1 MYPVPETVDPGSMN
15 RQQPREMG
23 VSIQQQAMMTF
34 MAAMLGNSQYAAF
47 SHDEIA
53 VKAHDAAYAY
63 CSRMNQ

>member
-34 MAAMLGNSQYAAF
+34 MAAMLSNPHYAPLT
-47 SHDEIA
+47 HGEIA
-53 VKAHDAAYAY
+53 VKARDAAYAY
-63 CSRMNQ
+63 CSYMNS